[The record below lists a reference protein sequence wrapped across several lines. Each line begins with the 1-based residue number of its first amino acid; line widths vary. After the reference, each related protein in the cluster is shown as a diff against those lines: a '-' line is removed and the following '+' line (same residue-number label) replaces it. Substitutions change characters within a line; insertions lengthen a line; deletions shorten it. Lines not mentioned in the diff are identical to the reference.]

1 MSVKFKAMERVNP
14 RDLTLPRK
22 FYALLKSGDDVSF
35 EELADLIS
43 KVSNLN
49 YGQVLG
55 ALGTLIEIIEIQLK
69 HGRPVRL
76 NTLGTFYLTLTSN
89 GVDAEEELSSDDIKK
104 AKIRFRPGKRLQK
117 MIRNLEYEKVNDGTN
132 GNGPAA

>member
-22 FYALLKSGDDVSF
+22 FYAKIKSGDDVSF

-49 YGQVLG
+49 YGEVLG
-55 ALGTLIEIIEIQLK
+55 ALGTLIEIIEIQLR
-69 HGRPVRL
+69 HGRPVHL
-76 NTLGTFYLTLTSN
+76 NTLGTFYLTLMSEGTDTAENLTSDN
-89 GVDAEEELSSDDIKK
+89 IKGSR
-104 AKIRFRPGKRLQK
+104 IRFRPGKRLK
-117 MIRNLEYEKVNDGTN
+117 KVIRNLEYEKVSEAN
-132 GNGPAA
+132 GNGQAA